1 MVRPRPIMPRHS
13 PLMVRVEV
21 VTRLIHSAERSLST
35 SSSPDCDGTQS
46 RGNRTGSIRWV
57 FFPLQDIESTLRY
70 SVSIHCIYILKISDS
85 CLLSWTWDFRL
96 MPTLPN
102 LRSSSAYRT
111 TLAHDCRNLMG
122 RNKLFCI
129 GNTRYQSPQNR
140 NTCTKLTIIKI
151 ITTLGWR
158 TRALDLWYSH
168 GHILALPYQN
178 TLLNR
183 FDSNNDAVWR
193 TRFPRQR
200 YSSSHPININY
211 TLFWLD
217 FPPIR

>member
-1 MVRPRPIMPRHS
+1 MCQTEKLIKTECRPLDPPKPFDSVRDFLIRTYME
-13 PLMVRVEV
+13 VEGD
-21 VTRLIHSAERSLST
+21 EK
-35 SSSPDCDGTQS
+35 
-46 RGNRTGSIRWV
+46 
-57 FFPLQDIESTLRY
+57 RY
-70 SVSIHCIYILKISDS
+70 SCGNGWDVFLFLLKNENRRK
-85 CLLSWTWDFRL
+85 F
-96 MPTLPN
+96 
-102 LRSSSAYRT
+102 
-111 TLAHDCRNLMG
+111 
-122 RNKLFCI
+122 FCI

-183 FDSNNDAVWR
+183 FDSNNDVVWR